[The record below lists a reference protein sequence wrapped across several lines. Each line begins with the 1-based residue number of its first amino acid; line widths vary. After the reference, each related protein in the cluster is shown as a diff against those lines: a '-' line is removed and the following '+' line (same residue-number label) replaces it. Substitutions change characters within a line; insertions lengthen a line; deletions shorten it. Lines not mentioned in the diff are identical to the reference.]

1 MSAAKDFPFYND
13 EPVAISGWGWLLVLA
28 ATALGFYLLVG
39 LPEWFEVFPLNY
51 VPPLLFVGLP
61 LAALAY
67 VSKGQLGALFGGYGL
82 KAFGL
87 SVGFM
92 LLTIV
97 SSVVVAILLS
107 RFLAFNANPS
117 VNLLAGMS
125 GSGLALFLSQ
135 TFIQLLGEEVVTI
148 LPLLAVLW
156 FCVQKLGL
164 SRRAGLVVA
173 VLLSTLWFGALHLPT
188 YDWNLVQCFLVI
200 GSARLVLTAAY
211 LATRNLW
218 VSFGA
223 HLVNDWS
230 IFLLSFAGSH
240 LPIGS

>member
-1 MSAAKDFPFYND
+1 M
-13 EPVAISGWGWLLVLA
+13 A

-39 LPEWFEVFPLNY
+39 LPASFAAFPLNY
-51 VPPLLFVGLP
+51 VAPMLFVGLP
-61 LAALAY
+61 LGALAY
-67 VSKGQLGALFGGYGL
+67 VSQGRLDALFHGYGL
-82 KAFGL
+82 KAFGY

-92 LLTIV
+92 LLTIAI
-97 SSVVVAILLS
+97 SALVALVLS
-107 RFLAFNANPS
+107 RFLSFSANPS
-117 VNLLAGMS
+117 ANMLAGMDA
-125 GSGLALFLSQ
+125 GGLLIFLSQ

-156 FCVQKLGL
+156 FCVQKLKL
-164 SRRAGLVVA
+164 SRRVGLIVA
-173 VLLSTLWFGALHLPT
+173 VLVSTAWFGALHLST
-188 YDWNLVQCFLVI
+188 YDWNLVQCFIVI

-211 LATRNLW
+211 LVTRNLW

-223 HLVNDWS
+223 HLLNDWS